1 MQSDRDRD
9 PSGRAQNARPR
20 DALGRP
26 LPKGAEGVPR
36 IPDHLDVTPGEGLAA
51 AQQLLDDGF
60 AFHAHEVLESL
71 WKDAPADNRQLWRG
85 LAQLAVGI
93 THIQRGNHAGAVAL
107 LQRASAAIADSPAQ
121 HGVDVDALVAFADAL
136 VDDIESGADIGDER
150 LRPHLT
156 TRSGDTD
163 DG

>member
-1 MQSDRDRD
+1 MASSQSGRDRD

-51 AQQLLDDGF
+51 AQHLLDDGF

-71 WKDAPADNRQLWRG
+71 WKDAPAEDKQLWRG

-93 THIQRGNHAGAVAL
+93 THVQRDNIPGAIAL
-107 LQRASAAIADSPAQ
+107 LRRASEAIAQTSAK
-121 HGVDVDALVAFADAL
+121 HGVDVAGLVTFADAL
-136 VDDIESGADIGDER
+136 RDDIESGIAIGDDR
-150 LRPHLT
+150 LRPRLT
-156 TRSGDTD
+156 RDA
-163 DG
+163 